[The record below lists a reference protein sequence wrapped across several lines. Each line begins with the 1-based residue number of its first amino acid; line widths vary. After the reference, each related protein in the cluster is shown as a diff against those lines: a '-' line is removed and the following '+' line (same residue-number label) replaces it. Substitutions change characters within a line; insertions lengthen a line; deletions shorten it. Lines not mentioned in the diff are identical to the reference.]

1 MQLEER
7 PETKNNIIIDQ
18 ELAECIRPL
27 SDEEYEKL
35 VESILS
41 EGIRDPLVTD
51 KGGRKCW

>member
-35 VESILS
+35 VESIL
-41 EGIRDPLVTD
+41 
-51 KGGRKCW
+51 